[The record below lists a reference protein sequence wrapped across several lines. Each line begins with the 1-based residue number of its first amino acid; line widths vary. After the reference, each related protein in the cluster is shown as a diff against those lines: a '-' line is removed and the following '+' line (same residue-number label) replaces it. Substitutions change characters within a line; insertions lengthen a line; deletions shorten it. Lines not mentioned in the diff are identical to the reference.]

1 MENRVKLIP
10 YMILFWCILVVMP
23 WEQVNGHYV
32 NDTIQTFRM
41 IDKDF
46 RLFQRTGKR
55 ISGRDGRS
63 LISFDTRNDNIQ
75 VSETIIPIPI
85 NDQLQLTISNK

>member
-1 MENRVKLIP
+1 MKLIP
-10 YMILFWCILVVMP
+10 CVFLFWCILIVMP
-23 WEQVNGHYV
+23 CIEVNGHYV

-46 RLFQRTGKR
+46 RLFQRSGR
-55 ISGRDGRS
+55 RVSGRDGRS

-75 VSETIIPIPI
+75 VSQI
-85 NDQLQLTISNK
+85 NNIK